1 MLVKIF
7 SYLYSNMY
15 YSQGNLLG
23 DRLMQTIL
31 VILTCNS
38 SILLRHGGPTGR
50 ITYITK
56 KLWVTV
62 HTIILP
68 LFYFNYFLS
77 LYFFPKQGTICNLSI
92 ITTFTL
98 ELLINTFY
106 WTNFGEVQAPISQ
119 VRYITLLS

>member
-1 MLVKIF
+1 MLVKNF
-7 SYLYSNMY
+7 SCLYSNMY

-38 SILLRHGGPTGR
+38 VSCLGMEAQQVELPILLRNYGFT
-50 ITYITK
+50 I
-56 KLWVTV
+56 

-77 LYFFPKQGTICNLSI
+77 LYFFPKQGTICNLSM

-106 WTNFGEVQAPISQ
+106 WTNFGDVQAPISQ
-119 VRYITLLS
+119 VRYSLC